1 MALLLPPSFFL
12 FMPFVVFL
20 LWGSVP
26 DSVHGGNETDRLAL
40 LAFKAEIT
48 GDPLGILNFWNESI
62 HFCQWVG
69 VTCGRRHQR
78 VTELILLD
86 GKLSGPISPHI
97 GNLSFLMRLRL
108 QNNSLNHDIPQE
120 LGRLRRL
127 KFMSLY
133 NNLVTGEI
141 PANISRCSNLI
152 SLEFTLNRLTGKIPT
167 ELGRL
172 SKLQRLYIAK
182 TNLTGGRLTNLK
194 TFAVSVN
201 RLVGTIPSSIFNLSS
216 ITEFDIAKNQ
226 IQGILPTNLGTS
238 LSNLEFLGVAGNLL
252 TGSIPSSISNATNLY
267 NLGVNTN
274 NFTGKMPSLD
284 KLRNLQRLVASYN
297 HLGTGEADDLSFLSP
312 LINATNLEWLELAD
326 NGFGGVFPEVITNFS
341 IGLSYVN
348 LYDNMM
354 NGSIPRGI
362 VNLVNLQLFAIGNNY
377 LTGNIPADFGKLQN
391 LKLLLL
397 GGNRF
402 SGDIPSSFGNL
413 SLLLT
418 LDLSGNDLHG
428 SIPSSLSKWKMLLEL
443 TLAKNSLSGTI
454 PKQVASLSSLI
465 TLDLSHN
472 NLTGV
477 VPVEIGVLKNL
488 ETLNVSNNILV
499 GNIPSALGSCV
510 KLASLNLNSNKFWGV
525 LPSTLSELR
534 GLEELDISMNDFSG
548 KIPDYLESFIFLK
561 KLNISFND
569 FEGAVPKQGIFT
581 IAAAISIEGNKKLC
595 GGIPDLQLRSCQ
607 SKGFPRKKF
616 AQVVKVLLPSSFGL
630 VCLFV
635 MMYFVHLR
643 WFKKRT
649 EVPSFNFFGHSFAKL
664 SYGSLVKA
672 TNGFSPTNL
681 IGMGSFGSV
690 YKGILD
696 LDHGEKLVAVKV
708 LNLQFRGAAKSF
720 IAECKALRSIRH
732 RNLVNVIT
740 ACSSV
745 DYKGDDFK
753 ALVYEFMVN
762 GSLEEW
768 LHPNEKE
775 DDAHN
780 KSQSLNLLQRLN
792 IAFDVASALFYLH
805 HHCLEP
811 IVHCDLKPSNVLLDD
826 DMVGHVGDF
835 GLARFLVDRTRISS
849 ANQSSSIGLR
859 GSSGYAAPEY
869 GMGNQV
875 STTGDMYSFGIL
887 LLEMVT
893 GKRPTD
899 TMFTGSLTLHN
910 FVEMA
915 MAEQVANI
923 VDPTLF
929 QQVVMGEASS
939 SNSSQNQSP
948 ASFHEVQECLTSILK
963 VGIACSKELPRD
975 RPDIKE
981 TVTQLHVIK
990 KTILGVGVHGRMRAR
1005 IAA

>member
-1 MALLLPPSFFL
+1 
-12 FMPFVVFL
+12 
-20 LWGSVP
+20 
-26 DSVHGGNETDRLAL
+26 
-40 LAFKAEIT
+40 
-48 GDPLGILNFWNESI
+48 
-62 HFCQWVG
+62 
-69 VTCGRRHQR
+69 
-78 VTELILLD
+78 
-86 GKLSGPISPHI
+86 
-97 GNLSFLMRLRL
+97 
-108 QNNSLNHDIPQE
+108 
-120 LGRLRRL
+120 
-127 KFMSLY
+127 
-133 NNLVTGEI
+133 
-141 PANISRCSNLI
+141 
-152 SLEFTLNRLTGKIPT
+152 
-167 ELGRL
+167 
-172 SKLQRLYIAK
+172 
-182 TNLTGGRLTNLK
+182 
-194 TFAVSVN
+194 
-201 RLVGTIPSSIFNLSS
+201 
-216 ITEFDIAKNQ
+216 
-226 IQGILPTNLGTS
+226 
-238 LSNLEFLGVAGNLL
+238 
-252 TGSIPSSISNATNLY
+252 
-267 NLGVNTN
+267 
-274 NFTGKMPSLD
+274 MPSLVN
-284 KLRNLQRLVASYN
+284 LRNLRWLGASYN
-297 HLGTGEADDLSFLSP
+297 HLGIGEADDLSFLSP
-312 LINATNLEWLELAD
+312 LINATNLGWLELAD

-341 IGLSYVN
+341 IGFRYVD
-348 LYDNMM
+348 LHDNTMY
-354 NGSIPRGI
+354 GSIPRGI
-362 VNLVNLQLFAIGNNY
+362 VNLVNLELFDIGNNH
-377 LTGNIPADFGKLQN
+377 LTGNIPVDFGKLQN
-391 LKLLLL
+391 LHELLL

-418 LDLSGNDLHG
+418 LDISKNNLHE
-428 SIPSSLSKWKMLLEL
+428 SIPSSLSKCQMLLKL
-443 TLAKNSLSGTI
+443 VLAENSLSGTI
-454 PKQVASLSSLI
+454 PKQVVSLSSLI
-465 TLDLSHN
+465 NLDLSHN

-477 VPVEIGVLKNL
+477 IPVEIGVLKNL
-488 ETLNVSNNILV
+488 ETLNVSNNMLV
-499 GNIPSALGSCV
+499 GNIPSALGSCA
-510 KLASLNLNSNKFWGV
+510 KLESLNLNDKFWGV
-525 LPSTLSELR
+525 VPSTLSELR

-548 KIPDYLESFIFLK
+548 KIPNYFEIFIFLK

-569 FEGAVPKQGIFT
+569 FEGVVPKQGIFK

-616 AQVVKVLLPSSFGL
+616 TQVVKLVLPSSFGL
-630 VCLFV
+630 VCLLV

-649 EVPSFNFFGHSFAKL
+649 EVPSFKFFGHSFAKL

-690 YKGILD
+690 YKGFLD
-696 LDHGEKLVAVKV
+696 LDHGEKLVAVKI

-745 DYKGDDFK
+745 DYKGNDFK
-753 ALVYEFMVN
+753 ALVYEFMIN

-775 DDAHN
+775 DDAHD
-780 KSQSLNLLQRLN
+780 KSRSLNLLQRLN

-805 HHCLEP
+805 HHCSEP

-835 GLARFLVDRTRISS
+835 GLARFLVDVTRISS

-859 GSSGYAAPEY
+859 GSSGYATPEY

-875 STTGDMYSFGIL
+875 STSGDMYSFGIL

-948 ASFHEVQECLTSILK
+948 ACFHEVQECLTSILK

-990 KTILGVGVHGRMRAR
+990 NTFLGVGVHGRMRAR